1 MFTLNKHDLS
11 TFEHLLP
18 SSDIIQSS
26 SSSSETTVAQLIEKR
41 IQKLTRQCF
50 DTKAYNQH
58 IEQWFIENSE
68 KDQDN
73 KQEEKEEKKDELK
86 IEEIK
91 SLNEFISVLTDENEE
106 NKSYNKLFDEYIKS
120 FVILTNSEKKS
131 DISKYLFET
140 FQFEY
145 GEYIKKILSKTYPN
159 LKLQHHKSY
168 MKIRP
173 KRYLKS
179 VIYRKECI

>member
-73 KQEEKEEKKDELK
+73 KQEEKEEKKE
-86 IEEIK
+86 
-91 SLNEFISVLTDENEE
+91 
-106 NKSYNKLFDEYIKS
+106 
-120 FVILTNSEKKS
+120 EKKQ
-131 DISKYLFET
+131 E
-140 FQFEY
+140 E
-145 GEYIKKILSKTYPN
+145 
-159 LKLQHHKSY
+159 
-168 MKIRP
+168 
-173 KRYLKS
+173 
-179 VIYRKECI
+179 KEKEEVEELEEEEEEELEEEEL